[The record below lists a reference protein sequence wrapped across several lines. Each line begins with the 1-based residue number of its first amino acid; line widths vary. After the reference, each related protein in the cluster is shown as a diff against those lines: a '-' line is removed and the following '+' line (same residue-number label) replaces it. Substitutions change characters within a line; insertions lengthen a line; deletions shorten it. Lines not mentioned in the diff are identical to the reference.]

1 MRSYEVM
8 YILHPEGAEE
18 DYKELIERFK
28 GVVEKGKGEV
38 LGVNPWGRKKFAY
51 PIEKLTEGYYVVM
64 NFKSEPKV
72 ASELSRQLKIN
83 DKVVRHLLV
92 KLEGEE

>member
-8 YILHPEGAEE
+8 YILHPESLEE
-18 DYKELIERFK
+18 ELKELIDRFK

-38 LGVNPWGRKKFAY
+38 MEVNSWGKKKFAY

-64 NFKSEPKV
+64 NFKSEPIV
-72 ASELSRQLKIN
+72 ASELSRQLRIN

-92 KLEGEE
+92 KLEEEE

>member
-1 MRSYEVM
+1 MRNYEVM
-8 YILHPEGAEE
+8 YILHPESSEE
-18 DYKELIERFK
+18 EIKKLIARFK
-28 GVVEKGKGEV
+28 EVVEKGAGEV
-38 LGVNPWGRKKFAY
+38 IEVNPWGRKKFAY

-64 NFKSEPKV
+64 NFKSEPKI

-92 KLEGEE
+92 REEG